1 MNKENYISIIDFGSS
16 KIRFSVFDS
25 NLNEKFLES
34 SDAILESDYS
44 NHFKKINHIV
54 KLAEK
59 KISSH
64 IQDII
69 LTIDPNDLFTVAIS
83 IEKKQDEKS
92 ELSKI
97 YANAVLELDQLI
109 QLHYNSY
116 KIIHVLLDECIIDEK
131 IYVDLPKDKDQI
143 NNIKFNFKIICF
155 NKKNL
160 DYLLNLFKKN
170 NLNVKCVF
178 CTSYV
183 KSLYYSNK
191 FNIDNTSFLDIGW
204 GRTTIVNFKN
214 KKCKLIQSIPVGSV
228 HITKDIS
235 KIFSIS
241 LSDAENIKKSFNKSE
256 TVFSYGNNNFD
267 KNNYLRELL
276 TKNISIDK
284 LKKVILYRIQE
295 IIDLSLTGLNKSNK
309 NFDFKNTELFLI
321 GQGSLLLKNNTFY
334 LNDEIGFKSINF
346 YQDTDKSL
354 FKSILNFY
362 LNNNQVPKKVSK
374 KQGLFEKFFNFFDK

>member
-25 NLNEKFLES
+25 NLSEKFLES
-34 SDAILESDYS
+34 SNAILESDYS

-97 YANAVLELDQLI
+97 YANALLELDQLI

>member
-25 NLNEKFLES
+25 NLSEKFLES
-34 SDAILESDYS
+34 SNAILESDYS

-97 YANAVLELDQLI
+97 YANALLELDQLI

-309 NFDFKNTELFLI
+309 NFDFKNNELFLI

>member
-16 KIRFSVFDS
+16 TIRFSVFDS

-34 SDAILESDYS
+34 SNAILESDYS

-92 ELSKI
+92 ELNKI
-97 YANAVLELDQLI
+97 YANALLELDQLI

-116 KIIHVLLDECIIDEK
+116 KIIHVLLDECIIDDK

-235 KIFSIS
+235 KIFNIS

-256 TVFSYGNNNFD
+256 TVFSYENNIFD

>member
-25 NLNEKFLES
+25 NLSEKFLES
-34 SDAILESDYS
+34 SNAILESDYS

-97 YANAVLELDQLI
+97 YANALLELDQLI

-362 LNNNQVPKKVSK
+362 LNNNQVSKKVTK

>member
-83 IEKKQDEKS
+83 IEKKQDKKS

-97 YANAVLELDQLI
+97 YANALLELDQLI

-362 LNNNQVPKKVSK
+362 LNNNQVPKKVTK

>member
-97 YANAVLELDQLI
+97 YANALLELDQLI

>member
-25 NLNEKFLES
+25 NLSEKFLES
-34 SDAILESDYS
+34 SNAILESDYS

-83 IEKKQDEKS
+83 IEKKQDKKS

-97 YANAVLELDQLI
+97 YANALLELDQLI

-334 LNDEIGFKSINF
+334 LNDEIGYKSINF

>member
-34 SDAILESDYS
+34 SNAILESDYS

-97 YANAVLELDQLI
+97 YANALLELDQLI

>member
-1 MNKENYISIIDFGSS
+1 MNKENYISILDFGSS

-25 NLNEKFLES
+25 NLSEKFLES
-34 SDAILESDYS
+34 SNAILESDYS

-97 YANAVLELDQLI
+97 YANALLELDQLI

>member
-97 YANAVLELDQLI
+97 YANAFLELDQLI

>member
-83 IEKKQDEKS
+83 IEKKQDKKS

-97 YANAVLELDQLI
+97 YANALLELDQLI

>member
-25 NLNEKFLES
+25 NLSEKFLES
-34 SDAILESDYS
+34 SNAILESDYS

-83 IEKKQDEKS
+83 IEKKQDKKS

-97 YANAVLELDQLI
+97 YANALLELDQLI

-178 CTSYV
+178 CTS
-183 KSLYYSNK
+183 YSNK

>member
-1 MNKENYISIIDFGSS
+1 MNKENYISILDFGSS

-34 SDAILESDYS
+34 SNAILESDYS

-92 ELSKI
+92 ELNKI
-97 YANAVLELDQLI
+97 YANALLELDQLI

-116 KIIHVLLDECIIDEK
+116 KIIHVLLDECIIDDK

-235 KIFSIS
+235 KIFNIS

-256 TVFSYGNNNFD
+256 TVFSYENNIFD

>member
-1 MNKENYISIIDFGSS
+1 MNKENYISILDFGSS

-34 SDAILESDYS
+34 SNAILESDYS

-92 ELSKI
+92 ELNKI
-97 YANAVLELDQLI
+97 YANALLELDQLI

-116 KIIHVLLDECIIDEK
+116 KIIHVLLDECIIDDK

-214 KKCKLIQSIPVGSV
+214 KKCKLIQSVPVGSV

-235 KIFSIS
+235 KIFNIS

-256 TVFSYGNNNFD
+256 TVFSYENNIFD

>member
-83 IEKKQDEKS
+83 IEKKQDKKS

-97 YANAVLELDQLI
+97 YANALLELDQLI

-131 IYVDLPKDKDQI
+131 IYVYLPKDKDQI

-362 LNNNQVPKKVSK
+362 LNNNQVPKKVTK